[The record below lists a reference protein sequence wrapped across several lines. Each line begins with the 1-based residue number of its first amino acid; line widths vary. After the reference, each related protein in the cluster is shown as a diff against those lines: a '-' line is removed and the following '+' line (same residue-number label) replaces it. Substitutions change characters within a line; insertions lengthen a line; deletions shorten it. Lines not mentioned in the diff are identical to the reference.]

1 MNYNNNLIIIHHR
14 YKKIILTSI
23 NILTHFF
30 VGFNQIKET
39 INQFNKKN
47 WKKCKINF
55 SLMTYF
61 QRLALIL

>member
-1 MNYNNNLIIIHHR
+1 MNYNNNLIIIDHR

-39 INQFNKKN
+39 INQFNKK
-47 WKKCKINF
+47 KLEK
-55 SLMTYF
+55 M
-61 QRLALIL
+61 